1 MNNQRQTNK
10 KKNLEPSKKDTLHPK
25 AKKTQQDGR
34 RGTT

>member
-1 MNNQRQTNK
+1 MNNQRQKK